1 MIEVY
6 TVSLFGH
13 RLIENMIEVEKAIE
27 RIVEKITLSH
37 DFTVFLVG
45 CEGDFDR
52 IATSV
57 IHRAKKLRD
66 NISLI
71 LVLPYPKSEY
81 IRNCESYNKFYDDVE
96 IYSSLEKVHPKAA
109 YQIRNRYMVDRSD
122 EVIFYVKDKIGGAA
136 KTLRYAEN
144 KGKKIINV
152 GQ

>member
-45 CEGDFDR
+45 CDGDFDR

-96 IYSSLEKVHPKAA
+96 IYSSLEKVNPKAA
-109 YQIRNRYMVDRSD
+109 YQIRNRYMVDNSCVALCYIRYT
-122 EVIFYVKDKIGGAA
+122 FGGASKTFEYA
-136 KTLRYAEN
+136 K
-144 KGKKIINV
+144 KKEIRIILV
-152 GQ
+152 